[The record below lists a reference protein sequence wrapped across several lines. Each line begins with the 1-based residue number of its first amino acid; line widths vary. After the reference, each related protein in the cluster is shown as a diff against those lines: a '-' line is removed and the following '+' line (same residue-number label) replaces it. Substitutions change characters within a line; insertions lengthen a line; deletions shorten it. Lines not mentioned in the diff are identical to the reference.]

1 MLTVLRS
8 SRSLNLLML
17 AALSTQ
23 AAAWQSGAT
32 AVVAGNVA
40 VGKTTIALKHGRAY
54 AFDSVTAAGKNIA
67 LVLADRPINE
77 RPLRDQL
84 KIFEGTRIVPGAFTG
99 AWAGMFME
107 KQLQGISFVWS
118 PDKTLMLN
126 DFYAA
131 GQDSQFGMPDDSF
144 VVTLKELSD
153 KRVSGTIKT
162 VKPRLEVGS
171 DNLSVGVDV
180 TFDVAVGP
188 LPK

>member
-8 SRSLNLLML
+8 SRSLHLLML
-17 AALSTQ
+17 AALSAN
-23 AAAWQSGAT
+23 AAAWQSGT
-32 AVVAGNVA
+32 AVVAGTVA

-54 AFDSVTAAGKNIA
+54 AFDSVTAKGKNIA
-67 LVLADRPINE
+67 LVLAERPIGE
-77 RPLRDQL
+77 GPLRDQL
-84 KIFEGTRIVPGAFTG
+84 KIFEGARIVPGAFTG

-107 KQLQGISFVWS
+107 KQLQGISFTWS

-126 DFYAA
+126 EFYAT
-131 GQDSQFGMPDDSF
+131 GQDSQFGIPDDSF
-144 VVTLKELSD
+144 VITLKELSD

-162 VKPRLEVGS
+162 VKPRLEVG

-180 TFDVAVGP
+180 TFDVPVGP